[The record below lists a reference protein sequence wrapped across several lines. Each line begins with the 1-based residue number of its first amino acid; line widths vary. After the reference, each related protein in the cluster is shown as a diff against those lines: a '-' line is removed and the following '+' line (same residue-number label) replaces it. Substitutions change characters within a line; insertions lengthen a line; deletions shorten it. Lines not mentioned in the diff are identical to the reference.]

1 MGGSTE
7 LDGAS
12 ERPSRARGLRESD
25 RQNIREIYG
34 DRAERWLRLEKMRK
48 SSAPRDRKE
57 RKVGV
62 IIPR

>member
-1 MGGSTE
+1 M
-7 LDGAS
+7 AS
-12 ERPSRARGLRESD
+12 ERPDRAHTVRESNQ
-25 RQNIREIYG
+25 QNIREIYG

-48 SSAPRDRKE
+48 SSVPLRDRQE